1 MGTYETLEWSVE
13 DGVATVTM
21 NRPDELNTMTPAFW
35 RELPMVFAEL
45 EERMDVR
52 VAVIRSTG
60 RHFTAGLDLKSAGA
74 ELSASPKMDQGRAR
88 EKLRRKI
95 LQMQNTFSCIENA
108 RFPVIAAVQGGCL
121 GAGVDLVTACCLRYA
136 TENAYFTI
144 QEINIAIVA
153 DVGTLQRIPHLLP
166 QGLIRELAYSGRKMP
181 ADEAQTYGFLN
192 GVDADYD
199 ACLKSAYDM
208 ARQIASKSPL
218 AITGIKNVL
227 NHGRGRPVEEGLNYV
242 ATWNAGMLMGED
254 LQKAAMAALMK
265 QEAEFEDLA
274 S

>member
-1 MGTYETLEWSVE
+1 
-13 DGVATVTM
+13 
-21 NRPDELNTMTPAFW
+21 
-35 RELPMVFAEL
+35 
-45 EERMDVR
+45 
-52 VAVIRSTG
+52 
-60 RHFTAGLDLKSAGA
+60 
-74 ELSASPKMDQGRAR
+74 
-88 EKLRRKI
+88 
-95 LQMQNTFSCIENA
+95 
-108 RFPVIAAVQGGCL
+108 
-121 GAGVDLVTACCLRYA
+121 
-136 TENAYFTI
+136 
-144 QEINIAIVA
+144 
-153 DVGTLQRIPHLLP
+153 
-166 QGLIRELAYSGRKMP
+166 MP
-181 ADEAQTYGFLN
+181 AGEAQTYGFLN
-192 GVDADYD
+192 GVDEDYD